1 MNINVQMSNLENT
14 SLDAKLDN
22 LQIVTFL
29 ECIISFFQRGEARI
43 EFRIVIFPRISLE
56 KMPDCAPRQC
66 VSVDQTKMDLALRI
80 RTQDAGL

>member
-1 MNINVQMSNLENT
+1 MN
-14 SLDAKLDN
+14 AKLDN

-29 ECIISFFQRGEARI
+29 ECIISFFQRCEARI

-56 KMPDCAPRQC
+56 KMRRSS

-80 RTQDAGL
+80 RTQAAGL